1 MAGAGRPD
9 LATFIHIK
17 KPGAIR
23 MFARTSSRKSQIIAA
38 SLVAVSLLNVT
49 LFRGLHESE
58 RGWAVA
64 GLVYPQ
70 IAVASVSDGLGRI
83 GEWLGAV
90 GDRAQ
95 ELRDARSRIA
105 LLEQK
110 LEIAQAQ
117 LVEKERSLETICR
130 TLLFAQTQDSPSEL
144 KLTEARVVGRDA
156 TNWPG
161 IAILDRGS
169 VQGVKAGSGV
179 ISGKSVVG
187 IVSAVRGS
195 ACVVRLVTH
204 PLCRVAAYTPR
215 TAESRHVTGTLTD
228 TLRMLDLHEKPP
240 EPGDAVL
247 TSGEMG
253 VFPRGLL
260 LGRIIK
266 ADKASGSLL
275 YDVHVRPTA
284 ALSTLHDALIIA
296 PQQSDALDLIRE
308 QGKRQ

>member
-1 MAGAGRPD
+1 
-9 LATFIHIK
+9 
-17 KPGAIR
+17 
-23 MFARTSSRKSQIIAA
+23 MFARIRNPKSQMIAGL
-38 SLVAVSLLNVT
+38 LVVVSLLNAA
-49 LFRGLHESE
+49 LFTQFHESE
-58 RGWAVA
+58 RALAAA

-70 IAVASVSDGLGRI
+70 IAVASIGGGLGRI
-83 GEWLGAV
+83 GEWLGAI

-95 ELRDARSRIA
+95 ELRDSRRRIA

-110 LEIAQAQ
+110 LDIAQAQ
-117 LVEKERSLETICR
+117 LIEKERSLETIRR
-130 TLLFAQTQDSPSEL
+130 TLIFAQTNGSPSEL
-144 KLTEARVVGRDA
+144 KLTEARVVGRDT

-169 VQGVKAGSGV
+169 VQGVEVGSGV

-228 TLRMLDLHEKPP
+228 TLRMLDVHEKPLQ
-240 EPGDAVL
+240 PGDAVL

-260 LGRIIK
+260 IGKIIK
-266 ADKASGSLL
+266 AEKASGSLV
-275 YDVHVRPTA
+275 YDLDVRPAA
-284 ALSTLHDALIIA
+284 ALSTLHDVLIIA

>member
-1 MAGAGRPD
+1 
-9 LATFIHIK
+9 
-17 KPGAIR
+17 
-23 MFARTSSRKSQIIAA
+23 MFARIRNPKSQMIAG
-38 SLVAVSLLNVT
+38 SLVVVSLLNAV
-49 LFRGLHESE
+49 LFTQFHETE
-58 RGWAVA
+58 RSFAAA

-70 IAVASVSDGLGRI
+70 IAIASIDGGLGRI

-95 ELRDARSRIA
+95 ELRDARNRIA
-105 LLEQK
+105 LLGQK
-110 LEIAQAQ
+110 LDIAQAQ
-117 LVEKERSLETICR
+117 LIEKERSLDAIRR
-130 TLLFAQTQDSPSEL
+130 TLLFAQTNGSPSEL
-144 KLTEARVVGRDA
+144 KLTEARVVGRDT

-169 VQGVKAGSGV
+169 VQGVEVGSGV

-228 TLRMLDLHEKPP
+228 TLRMLDVHEKPLQ
-240 EPGDAVL
+240 PGDAVL
-247 TSGEMG
+247 TSGEMS

-260 LGRIIK
+260 IGKIIK
-266 ADKASGSLL
+266 AEKASGSLV
-275 YDVHVRPTA
+275 YDLDVRPAA
-284 ALSTLHDALIIA
+284 ALSTLHDVVIIA